1 MDSGAIAAGAA
12 TGAALGSIIPGL
24 GTIVGG
30 LIGAGLGAFG
40 GQAIGGAI
48 GKKAFGGPIDVG
60 KSYLVGERGPEV
72 VTPGTS
78 GTVTA
83 TTDLAKVFS
92 TELLETKMASMVT
105 ELNTA
110 NKTLTSM
117 VDGVNTLVSVNNK
130 TRKATEDNVRATKNA
145 TGNVLY
151 A

>member
-1 MDSGAIAAGAA
+1 
-12 TGAALGSIIPGL
+12 
-24 GTIVGG
+24 
-30 LIGAGLGAFG
+30 
-40 GQAIGGAI
+40 
-48 GKKAFGGPIDVG
+48 
-60 KSYLVGERGPEV
+60 
-72 VTPGTS
+72 
-78 GTVTA
+78 
-83 TTDLAKVFS
+83 
-92 TELLETKMASMVT
+92 MVT

>member
-1 MDSGAIAAGAA
+1 MCIRDS
-12 TGAALGSIIPGL
+12 
-24 GTIVGG
+24 
-30 LIGAGLGAFG
+30 
-40 GQAIGGAI
+40 
-48 GKKAFGGPIDVG
+48 
-60 KSYLVGERGPEV
+60 LVGEKGPEV
-72 VTPGTS
+72 ITS
-78 GTVTA
+78 KTTGTVTA

-92 TELLETKMASMVT
+92 TEALENKMTNMVT